1 MGNVKRVQTEEKPK
15 GIIVFGILQIIFS
28 SFSLLLMLFNLF
40 ILILALAVANIQ
52 EILGSSGVSLAHYIF
67 SLIYSLT
74 ISILGL
80 VAGIG
85 ILVLKPWARKLLLS
99 LALIVIPVG
108 TANLIFTSVKYTDLS
123 LIMGLPGIEPGIS
136 STSRK
141 RRNH

>member
-1 MGNVKRVQTEEKPK
+1 
-15 GIIVFGILQIIFS
+15 
-28 SFSLLLMLFNLF
+28 MLFNLF

-123 LIMGLPGIEPGIS
+123 LIMGTTLGFIFGLVYYILVLWYFNKANVKKVFS
-136 STSRK
+136 
-141 RRNH
+141 